1 MKGNEKIIEYLNAR
15 LAEELTA
22 ISQFMVHA
30 EICESWKYE
39 RLHKAIEKRA
49 IEEMMHAEKLISRIL
64 YLEGQPIVSN
74 LNKMHIG
81 AEVPIMHESDRG
93 FEERG
98 IKGYNETIRLA
109 VEVGDNGTRELIE
122 SILKVEE
129 GHMDWIEAQ
138 LNQIKQMGLENY
150 LMEQID

>member
-49 IEEMMHAEKLISRIL
+49 IDEMRHAELLISRIL
-64 YLEGQPIVSN
+64 YLEGKPIVSN
-74 LNKMHIG
+74 LNEMHIG
-81 AEVPIMHESDRG
+81 AEVPIMYESDRG
-93 FEERG
+93 FEARG

-109 VEVGDNGTRELIE
+109 AEVGDNGTREMIE

-129 GHMDWIEAQ
+129 GHMRWIEAQ
-138 LNQIKQMGLENY
+138 FHQIEQMGLANY
-150 LMEQID
+150 LSEQID